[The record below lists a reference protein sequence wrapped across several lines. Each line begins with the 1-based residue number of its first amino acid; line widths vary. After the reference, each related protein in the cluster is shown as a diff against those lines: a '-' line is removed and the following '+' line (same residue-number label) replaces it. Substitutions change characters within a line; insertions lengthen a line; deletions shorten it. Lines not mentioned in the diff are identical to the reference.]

1 MFSQSLTAQLVRW
14 LLLLGVT
21 LFAVHYCEP
30 LQQALS
36 KHAVNGGCHQQN
48 SGIKTHGK

>member
-1 MFSQSLTAQLVRW
+1 MFSQSLTAQLARW

-21 LFAVHYCEP
+21 LFVVHHCEP

-36 KHAVNGGCHQQN
+36 KHAVDGGCHQQN
-48 SGIKTHGK
+48 ADHSMHGH